1 MAVTNIPQN
10 LVEKAWAK
18 ETWTAAL
25 NNIFFAKFM
34 GTSPENIIQL
44 NEQLTKQAGDSITF
58 KLLMKLK
65 GAGITGDNTLE
76 GNEEAM
82 QYRDFTVSINQ
93 IRNAVRIAGK
103 MEEQK
108 TSANMRKDAKT
119 ALSNWLTEYIDGQF
133 FTKLTASPT
142 SDRVVYA
149 GGKTAENAITATDV
163 FNTDLIG
170 KAKRIAMTDTNAKIR
185 PVSVKG
191 KKYYV
196 MIIDPWQARDLRD
209 DEKWLQAQQH
219 ANIRGEDNPI
229 FTGALGIYEGVVIH
243 ENEQIPRTETGSGSD
258 SKVKVGH
265 ALFLGAQAGVLA
277 AGTEPTWQ
285 EDDFDY
291 HNQKGFAIGRIMG
304 IAKTQYKFDS
314 STLSDFGC
322 INVLTSST
330 DD

>member
-1 MAVTNIPQN
+1 MAVTKIPQN

-65 GAGITGDNTLE
+65 GAGVIGDNTLE

-82 QYRDFTVSINQ
+82 QYRDFTVSIDQ

-108 TSANMRKDAKT
+108 TSTNMRKDAKT

-142 SDRVVYA
+142 PDRVVYA
-149 GGKTAENAITATDV
+149 GSNTAENTITETDI

-196 MIIDPWQARDLRD
+196 MIIDPWQARDLRK

-219 ANIRGEDNPI
+219 ANLRGEDNPI

-243 ENEQIPRTETGSGSD
+243 ENEQVPRTTTGATST
-258 SKVKVGH
+258 KVGH

-304 IAKTQYKFDS
+304 IAKAQYKFDG

-322 INVLTSST
+322 INVLTSSV